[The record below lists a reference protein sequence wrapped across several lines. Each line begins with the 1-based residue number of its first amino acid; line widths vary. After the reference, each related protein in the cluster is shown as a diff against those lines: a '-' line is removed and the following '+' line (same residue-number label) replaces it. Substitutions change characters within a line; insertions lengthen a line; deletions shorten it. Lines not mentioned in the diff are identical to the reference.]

1 MEIQVQDGHISRSYR
16 MNIKEAKYYKH
27 DITKEN
33 DGIFVTLNGS
43 DVSMSVPM
51 SEANTDYQEILK
63 QVKEGTLTIKD
74 AD

>member
-1 MEIQVQDGHISRSYR
+1 M

-33 DGIFVTLNGS
+33 DGIFVTLNDS
-43 DVSMSVPM
+43 DVIMSVPM
-51 SEANTDYQEILK
+51 DEDNRHYAEILK

>member
-1 MEIQVQDGHISRSYR
+1 

-33 DGIFVTLNGS
+33 DGIFVTLNDS
-43 DVSMSVPM
+43 DVIMSVPM
-51 SEANTDYQEILK
+51 DEDNRHYAEILR